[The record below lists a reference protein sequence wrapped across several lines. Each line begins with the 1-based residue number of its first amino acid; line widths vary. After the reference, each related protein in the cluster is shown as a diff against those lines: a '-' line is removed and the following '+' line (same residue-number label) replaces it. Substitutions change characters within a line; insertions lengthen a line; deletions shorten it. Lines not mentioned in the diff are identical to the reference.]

1 MRVLGA
7 DIGGTKTLI
16 AIADLV
22 DGHLRLI
29 DERRYDSGAYAE
41 FADLLDDFIAP
52 LKRRPERAC
61 LAVAGPI
68 SADGGSVQATNVP
81 WRMDA
86 AALEARFGAAFRL
99 INDFQA
105 QAQGVALLTP
115 QDLRV
120 LQPGAARAGAHRA
133 IIGAGTGLGFAQLF
147 PVDGDYATLPSEAG
161 HTDFAPTDALQ
172 RELLAWMEERLGGHV
187 SVERIVSGPGLSSIY
202 RFLADREPGRVDEAL
217 GREMV
222 AEDFAAAVSHFALER
237 GDDLARAALDLF
249 ISAYGAYAGS
259 LALVTLPYGGLFIS
273 GGIAGRIVDVM
284 IEDQRFISAFNDK
297 GRMAHITAAIPVNLV
312 INPRVGL
319 LGALRAAQTLSSS

>member
-16 AIADLV
+16 AVAEVV
-22 DGHLRLI
+22 DGRLRLI
-29 DERRYDSGAYAE
+29 DERRYDSGAYVE
-41 FADLLDDFIAP
+41 FADLLEDFIAA
-52 LKRRPERAC
+52 LDRRPERAC

-68 SADGGSVQATNVP
+68 SADGHSVQATNVP

-86 AALEARFGAAFRL
+86 KALEARFGASFRL

-120 LQPGAARAGAHRA
+120 LQPGIASVGAQRA

-147 PVDGDYATLPSEAG
+147 PTGEDYATLPSEAG
-161 HTDFAPTDALQ
+161 HTDFAPSGALQ
-172 RELLAWMEERLGGHV
+172 RELLAWLEERLGGHV
-187 SVERIVSGPGLSSIY
+187 SVERVLSGPGLSSIY
-202 RFLADREPGRVDEAL
+202 RFLADREPGRIDEAL

-222 AEDFAAAVSHFALER
+222 AEDFGAAVSYFALER
-237 GDDLARAALDLF
+237 GDGLAREALDLF
-249 ISAYGAYAGS
+249 ITAYGAYAGS

-273 GGIAGRIVDVM
+273 GGIAGRIVDALV
-284 IEDQRFISAFNDK
+284 EDERFISAFNDK
-297 GRMAHITAAIPVNLV
+297 GRMAHITRAIPVNV
-312 INPRVGL
+312 VTNPRVGL
-319 LGALRAAQTLSSS
+319 LGALRAAQTLS